1 MEIKDLK
8 TCLYFTLPKENIEK
22 TYDLGNRYDLNDPEY
37 YRNRFYTAIEHE
49 GNWYMVN
56 TYHFPTIKCN
66 TIERAIRNI
75 KRKQEEAFE
84 EVEDYMFPCKIK
96 LTDET
101 LSLFEFVFD
110 LEECKFVSLEDKD
123 DYRDKDLYKVE
134 LFKDHPWPY
143 YLIVAKKETKK
154 DPRKIQGRI
163 LYDLSE
169 TIKAPRYIEYA
180 AKEAIKELE
189 SIEGAD
195 KELNEEAK
203 LYLSKIK
210 EYQEELM
217 SLDFK
222 WLDPEDGQIKWD
234 QQEEFLNG
242 KR

>member
-1 MEIKDLK
+1 MNTTELR
-8 TCLYFTLPKENIEK
+8 TGLYFTLPKENIEK

-37 YRNRFYTAIEHE
+37 YRTRFYTAIEHE

-66 TIERAIRNI
+66 TIESAIRSI
-75 KRKQEEAFE
+75 KRKQEDAFE

-101 LSLFEFVFD
+101 LSLFKFIFD

-123 DYRDKDLYKVE
+123 DYRDKYLYKVE
-134 LFKDHPWPY
+134 LFKGHPWPY

-154 DPRKIQGRI
+154 DPRKTQGRI

-169 TIKAPRYIEYA
+169 TIKAPRYIEYVA
-180 AKEAIKELE
+180 DNAIKELE

-195 KELNEEAK
+195 KELNEEVK

-210 EYQEELM
+210 EYQEDINNLG
-217 SLDFK
+217 FK

-234 QQEEFLNG
+234 KFEEFLN
-242 KR
+242 K